1 MKRELDDILEQ
12 SLSRIAAGKA
22 DIEDCLASNPSVSDQ
37 LEPLLLAAEELRS
50 IPKPVL
56 SPAARARLE
65 ERVLAAA
72 AADPRLRPAG
82 RRRLVGGMPRWRW
95 AFSAL
100 TALVLV
106 VVLLMTTLVTASA
119 DALPG
124 APLYGLKRA
133 TEDAW
138 LWVAPERYEP
148 ELHLRLARRRLQ
160 EIEGLAAQGRF
171 DASLLETMTAHVD
184 NALGDVKKLSSSA
197 ALPVLDDMSLL
208 IGDEQ
213 QTLDGLRKV
222 LPAESQQVLDTT
234 LKSAEQQAIE
244 LETLRQT
251 LQPDQ
256 PVVSPEPSSTPTPTA
271 VPQTSGQE
279 DGVAKAPGFSE
290 DGAPDLPPTVQPPNS
305 PTPKPSAQPTA
316 TRYVPPTSES
326 PSEASEVHKPDRN
339 PKLTKTPKSAEASGQ
354 PAAPEPTDTPKPTKT
369 PKPTRTPKPT
379 DTPGLTETPGPT
391 ETSTPNPTET
401 PELTEA
407 PEPTET
413 PEPTDTPERTDT
425 PEQEDDDNR
434 RAVTPPVPTRTPR
447 PTKTPKPTRAAKDP

>member
-1 MKRELDDILEQ
+1 MNREFDDILEQ

-22 DIEDCLASNPSVSDQ
+22 GVDDCLTSNPSVSDQ
-37 LEPLLLAAEELRS
+37 LEPLLLAAELLRS
-50 IPKPVL
+50 TPKPAL

-72 AADPRLRPAG
+72 AADPRLRPAD
-82 RRRLVGGMPRWRW
+82 RRRWLGGMSCWRW
-95 AFSAL
+95 AFSAV
-100 TALVLV
+100 TALVFV
-106 VVLLMTTLVTASA
+106 VALLMTTLVTASA

-160 EIEGLAAQGRF
+160 EIEGLARQGRF
-171 DASLLETMTAHVD
+171 DPSLLETMTVHVE
-184 NALGDVKKLSSSA
+184 NALGDVQKLSSSA

-208 IGDEQ
+208 IGDQ
-213 QTLDGLRKV
+213 QRTLDGLRKV
-222 LPAESQQVLDTT
+222 LPVESQQVLDRA

-244 LETLRQT
+244 LETVRRT

-256 PVVSPEPSSTPTPTA
+256 PVVSPEPSSTPAPTA
-271 VPQTSGQE
+271 VPPTSGRE
-279 DGVAKAPGFSE
+279 DDLAEAPDLPE

-305 PTPKPSAQPTA
+305 PTAKPSAQPTA

-326 PSEASEVHKPDRN
+326 SSEASDVHKPAKT
-339 PKLTKTPKSAEASGQ
+339 PKPTKTPKSAEASGQ
-354 PAAPEPTDTPKPTKT
+354 PAVPEPTDTPKPTKT
-369 PKPTRTPKPT
+369 PKPTATPEPT
-379 DTPGLTETPGPT
+379 EMAGPT
-391 ETSTPNPTET
+391 ETSTPKPTET
-401 PELTEA
+401 LEPAEMPEPTETL
-407 PEPTET
+407 EPTET
-413 PEPTDTPERTDT
+413 PEPTKIPDR
-425 PEQEDDDNR
+425 EDDDNT

-447 PTKTPKPTRAAKDP
+447 PTRF

>member
-100 TALVLV
+100 TALVLL

-222 LPAESQQVLDTT
+222 LPVESQQVLDTT

-354 PAAPEPTDTPKPTKT
+354 PAAPEPT
-369 PKPTRTPKPT
+369 
-379 DTPGLTETPGPT
+379 
-391 ETSTPNPTET
+391 ETSTPTPPET